1 MFSYPDVWMGSVGR
15 KTQIALGG
23 GAVKADNFNYS
34 AQLREAQTVA
44 TMRELVENKR
54 VKDCEM

>member
-1 MFSYPDVWMGSVGR
+1 MSGWGLWAEKLKLPW
-15 KTQIALGG
+15 GG